1 MADKKF
7 GITVFVKDKVTKAV
21 KGMALAGKGLN
32 KVFSAFANVGK
43 AFGASLVVANQGLE
57 LLSKGWRLV
66 SNQIK
71 GSVSAAIELRGKTDP
86 LVKRFKSLGSAVKG
100 IRATF
105 GTAFLSAVTAI
116 GDAFRPVLKQAK
128 NWMEENRAMIALK
141 IVDTIFDI
149 ANALINGVAEAAS
162 IAAQSMATLRGV
174 FLTSLKGIVD
184 TVGAFAIFIGKEDE
198 LAEVSYKLEQ
208 QIIANDKA
216 FVNFSDELEVARQ
229 RAQRL
234 VNDGLKPAKK
244 AAKEYAD
251 EAGRTGDKSPTQ
263 RITELK
269 DALFKIQPAFR
280 DAVKGGLKG
289 LDRKEGIIFLEKLE
303 RRLDFVSR
311 NIGLMTQKNL
321 PEFAKALESVF
332 KDMGVDFDFMG
343 FIDTKDL
350 DTAKAMVSLL
360 ERFGTANVVDI
371 KEAFNILKDQFDLV
385 NEKQKKVSK
394 EQEFFNKQMMQAP
407 QLIGQFGEAMGGLL
421 ANVAEGT
428 QTLSQAVGSM
438 IKMALLMVI
447 GFIRKVLMAYAVQ
460 TMGLLLLDEVKER
473 GALGLI
479 TGLLGASVVM
489 GIFEGFIR
497 RIPDGGIKK
506 MRSGGMVTGGVP
518 NRDSVPALLM
528 PGEYVSTK
536 EEVQAA
542 RESSGS
548 GGGTVNMSINT
559 AVPPSRAQMERYI
572 RQNIIPAMREL
583 KGRGV
588 LV

>member
-385 NEKQKKVSK
+385 NEKQ
-394 EQEFFNKQMMQAP
+394 
-407 QLIGQFGEAMGGLL
+407 
-421 ANVAEGT
+421 
-428 QTLSQAVGSM
+428 
-438 IKMALLMVI
+438 MVI